1 MAERVLLRTD
11 ALVVRGVR
19 GTAAAIRL
27 PHFPAQR
34 LLVTGIT
41 YIPSP
46 PAYDGPSHVRTEM
59 RKSLQN

>member
-19 GTAAAIRL
+19 GTAATIRL

-46 PAYDGPSHVRTEM
+46 TR
-59 RKSLQN
+59 L